1 MAIIF
6 YFCTEKPILYNKM
19 RPKAQHS
26 NRNFMLGTFVL
37 GTLVIGIVALFTAL
51 SVNLSVS
58 KEEAKGIVRQ
68 ADTYRFRLTESLY
81 GNDIDIYL
89 NDSLLYRGTPIA
101 DTLLTINRSAD
112 ENAII
117 MVDRATDRMQITEVP
132 AKQGAFRIE
141 PTVEGIVLI
150 AE

>member
-1 MAIIF
+1 
-6 YFCTEKPILYNKM
+6 M
-19 RPKAQHS
+19 RPRAQQS
-26 NRNFMLGTFVL
+26 NRNFMLGTIVL
-37 GTLVIGIVALFTAL
+37 GILVIGIVALFTTL

-68 ADTYRFRLTESLY
+68 ADTYRFRLTESLH

-89 NDSLLYRGTPIA
+89 NDSLLYRGIPTA
-101 DTLLTINRSAD
+101 DTLLTVYRAAD

-117 MVDRATDRMQITEVP
+117 MVDRATDRMQITDVP
-132 AKQGAFRIE
+132 AKQGSFRIE
-141 PTVEGIVLI
+141 PTAEGIVLI

>member
-1 MAIIF
+1 
-6 YFCTEKPILYNKM
+6 
-19 RPKAQHS
+19 
-26 NRNFMLGTFVL
+26 MLGTIVL
-37 GTLVIGIVALFTAL
+37 GILVIGIVALFTTL

-89 NDSLLYRGTPIA
+89 NDSLLYRGIPTT
-101 DTLLTINRSAD
+101 DTLLTVYRAAD

-117 MVDRATDRMQITEVP
+117 MVDRATDRMQITDVP
-132 AKQGAFRIE
+132 AKQGSFRIE
-141 PTVEGIVLI
+141 PTAEGIVLI

>member
-1 MAIIF
+1 
-6 YFCTEKPILYNKM
+6 
-19 RPKAQHS
+19 
-26 NRNFMLGTFVL
+26 MLGTFVL

-58 KEEAKGIVRQ
+58 KEEAKGIIRQ

-132 AKQGAFRIE
+132 AKQGTFRIE
-141 PTVEGIVLI
+141 PTAEGFVLI